1 MEFRVVVPMKP
12 ISANRMYR
20 NFRGRTIISKEGRDY
35 KEAFLAYLIKKRIES
50 QIFVSQFNSDTHVI
64 EVELNVY
71 LKEFFTKAGKVN
83 LRAIDLDNCQ
93 KINLDIVFR
102 FLNIDDAR
110 VVKITSQK
118 MLSDSDAF
126 EITLNPVPI
135 KNGPF
140 HPEIKQ

>member
-1 MEFRVVVPMKP
+1 MEFRIVVPMKP

-102 FLNIDDAR
+102 FLDIDDAR

-126 EITLNPVPI
+126 EITLNPVLI